1 MDKANGTARGGGVL
15 LEDMARVEVARRY
28 AVARDAATRTRYQ
41 IVLLADDGRDAEEI
55 ATVVRQSRSTVW
67 RVLQRYGAGGPDAVP
82 HRPRPGYRGR
92 IPATWEAELR
102 RVIELPPRDVG
113 VDSATWTTGLL
124 ADYLAQ
130 ATGHRFHL
138 DTVRTHL
145 HKAGYVCKRPTWTLK
160 RKAEEQPGW
169 EGNG

>member
-1 MDKANGTARGGGVL
+1 MTEGGQVAGGGVV
-15 LEDMARVEVARRY
+15 LEEVARRY
-28 AVARDAATRTRYQ
+28 DTTRDAAARTRYQ
-41 IVLLADDGRDAEEI
+41 IVLLADAGRDAKEI
-55 ATVVRQSRSTVW
+55 AAVVRRSRSTVW
-67 RVLQRYGAGGPDAVP
+67 RVLQRYRAGGPDAVP

-124 ADYLAQ
+124 AAYLARV
-130 ATGHRFHL
+130 TGHRFHL

-145 HKAGYVCKRPTWTLK
+145 HAAGYVCKRPTWTLK

>member
-1 MDKANGTARGGGVL
+1 MVEVGGPVGAGGVV
-15 LEDMARVEVARRY
+15 LERAAREEVARRY
-28 AVARDAATRTRYQ
+28 DVARDAAARTRYQ
-41 IVLLADDGRDAEEI
+41 IVLLAAAGRDAAEI
-55 ATVVRQSRSTVW
+55 AAVVRRSTSTVW
-67 RVLQRYGAGGPDAVP
+67 RVLQRYRAGGPDAVP
-82 HRPRPGYRGR
+82 HRPRPGYPNR
-92 IPATWEAELR
+92 IPAAWETELR

-124 ADYLAQ
+124 ADYLAG

-138 DTVRTHL
+138 DTVRLHL
-145 HKAGYVCKRPTWTLK
+145 HAAGYVCKRPTWTLK